1 MTREPNHGI
10 VLLATALIIVVSVG
24 YWVTARA
31 QEDPSGAAAIAT
43 PQQTA
48 TPESRTSRPSRT
60 QDPRGKQTQLMQLY
74 PCRPPQEESSA
85 CLKSRMDALQG
96 AVGALAAKLD
106 KLSREQVGPLEE
118 KIYGH
123 QGKADSFQD
132 IWSEIDK
139 IKQRLNKMR

>member
-1 MTREPNHGI
+1 
-10 VLLATALIIVVSVG
+10 
-24 YWVTARA
+24 
-31 QEDPSGAAAIAT
+31 
-43 PQQTA
+43 
-48 TPESRTSRPSRT
+48 
-60 QDPRGKQTQLMQLY
+60 
-74 PCRPPQEESSA
+74 
-85 CLKSRMDALQG
+85 MDALQG